1 MWPWP
6 SKRLSEPPTTLPEPS
21 KQAQELADSIAT
33 LTRHM
38 AELRQAIADLQA
50 DNRRLE
56 AEWLDHYD
64 RTQKQVARLI
74 KREERA
80 AAAEAA
86 PLTPRRTI
94 LQEVKARALPH
105 SAGNSGR

>member
-1 MWPWP
+1 MV
-6 SKRLSEPPTTLPEPS
+6 
-21 KQAQELADSIAT
+21 DSITT
-33 LTRHM
+33 LTRHV

-80 AAAEAA
+80 AAADA

-94 LQEVKARALPH
+94 LQEVKSRALPH
-105 SAGNSGR
+105 SASNSGR